1 MRYLIILFWFAVV
14 LIKPTIAQIK
24 FLDREQ
30 KALSFGVDYSK
41 NDRYQTK
48 GGQLSFSNEGKILW
62 GFLYGRSN
70 TPTINILGFFL
81 EGNILKPS
89 QRIPI
94 GVNGLFAFSKSWYS
108 IPGNATVFNPYLG
121 QPMYFSFERTYSG
134 QTVLI
139 GFENYFILSPDKNL
153 QLMPFVQITR
163 TMSIVSSEDLS
174 EKSYL
179 TAVSLG
185 IDFHIQPKNK
195 NTIVLT
201 PGVIFNNNCRKL
213 VYLIT

>member
-108 IPGNATVFNPYLG
+108 IPGNATVFIFPDLNTGNTTYKAV
-121 QPMYFSFERTYSG
+121 QRTSG
-134 QTVLI
+134 AVSIGPVLQ
-139 GFENYFILSPDKNL
+139 GLNKPVN
-153 QLMPFVQITR
+153 
-163 TMSIVSSEDLS
+163 DLS
-174 EKSYL
+174 RGCTIPDIL
-179 TAVSLG
+179 NTVAITA
-185 IDFHIQPKNK
+185 IQAQQ
-195 NTIVLT
+195 V
-201 PGVIFNNNCRKL
+201 GV
-213 VYLIT
+213 